1 MRRNV
6 FRPRPLGLFLLSA
19 ARLTRCDCC
28 AVTCRV
34 VFFESCRGGSCCCV
48 MMSCVA
54 SCKMLYDCV
63 VSCRV
68 FKSRPLLSAAR
79 LPCCDCCVVL
89 CRVGCSMLLINN
101 RESVSVSVVTVLLF
115 ASRVVVLCHVR
126 SGRVG

>member
-1 MRRNV
+1 
-6 FRPRPLGLFLLSA
+6 
-19 ARLTRCDCC
+19 
-28 AVTCRV
+28 
-34 VFFESCRGGSCCCV
+34 

-89 CRVGCSMLLINN
+89 CRVGCSMLLIDN